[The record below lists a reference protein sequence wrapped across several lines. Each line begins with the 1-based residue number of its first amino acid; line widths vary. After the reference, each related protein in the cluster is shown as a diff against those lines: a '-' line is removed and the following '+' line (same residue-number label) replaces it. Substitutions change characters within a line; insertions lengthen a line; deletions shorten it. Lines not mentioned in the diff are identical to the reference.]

1 MQQLRCAD
9 LRSGDILL
17 KMANET
23 MTHAIIQFGQRVLAG
38 QKNWRLAHA
47 AIAFDT
53 QFAIEAQAV
62 GVTANHL
69 SMKNRDCGY
78 IVFRPNVVSL
88 GQGAATAAKLLFDI
102 AKTHD
107 NMKYNTPGVVTG
119 IFGSKG
125 TSKSAGEMDALLTKV
140 LQGKGHKFFC
150 SQFVVY
156 VYQWAAEQCGIP
168 ARNVFD
174 IADPKVSPSD
184 LATLLTANTHFSEVG
199 YMVAF
204 ER

>member
-1 MQQLRCAD
+1 M
-9 LRSGDILL
+9 

-47 AIAFDT
+47 AIAVDT
-53 QFAIEAQAV
+53 QFAVEAQAV

-78 IVFRPNVVSL
+78 IIFRPNNVAL

-102 AKTHD
+102 AQTHG

-119 IFGSKG
+119 IFGNKG
-125 TSKSAGEMDALLTKV
+125 TSKSSGDMDALLSRI
-140 LQGKGHKFFC
+140 LEGQSHPFFC

-156 VYQWAAEQCGIP
+156 VYQWAAEQSGIP

-174 IADPKVSPSD
+174 ISDAKVSP
-184 LATLLTANTHFSEVG
+184 AAMAELLTQNPLFTEVG
-199 YMVAF
+199 YMVAN

>member
-1 MQQLRCAD
+1 MKQLRCID
-9 LRSGDILL
+9 LKPGDILL
-17 KMANET
+17 KMANDT
-23 MTHAIIQFGQRVLAG
+23 VTHAIIQFGQRVLAG

-69 SMKNRDCGY
+69 MMKDRDCGY
-78 IVFRPNVVSL
+78 IVFRPQNKAL

-102 AKTHD
+102 AKTHG
-107 NMKYNTPGVVTG
+107 NMKYNTPGVVTA
-119 IFGSKG
+119 IFGNKG
-125 TSKSAGEMDALLTKV
+125 TSKSADEMDALLTKV
-140 LQGKGHKFFC
+140 LEGKGHKFFC

-168 ARNVFD
+168 GRSVFD

-184 LATLLTANTHFSEVG
+184 MATLLVQSSHFTEAG
-199 YMVAF
+199 YMVAN

>member
-9 LRSGDILL
+9 LKSGDILL
-17 KMANET
+17 KMANDT
-23 MTHAIIQFGQRVLAG
+23 VTHAIIQFGQRVLAG
-38 QKNWRLAHA
+38 QQNWRLAHA

-69 SMKNRDCGY
+69 MMKDRDCGY

-102 AKTHD
+102 AKTRN
-107 NMKYNTPGVVTG
+107 NMKYNTPGVVTAM
-119 IFGSKG
+119 FGSRG

-140 LQGKGHKFFC
+140 LSGKGHKFFC
-150 SQFVVY
+150 SQFVIY
-156 VYQWAAEQCGIP
+156 VYQWAAEQSGLP

-184 LATLLTANTHFSEVG
+184 LATLLVRSPHFSEVG
-199 YMVAF
+199 YMVAG

>member
-1 MQQLRCAD
+1 MQQFRCAD
-9 LRSGDILL
+9 LKSGDILL
-17 KMANET
+17 KMANDT
-23 MTHAIIQFGQRVLAG
+23 VTHAVIQFGQRVLAG

-69 SMKNRDCGY
+69 MMKDRDCGY
-78 IVFRPNVVSL
+78 IVFRPNVMSL

-102 AKTHD
+102 AKTHS
-107 NMKYNTPGVVTG
+107 NMKYNTPGVVTAM
-119 IFGSKG
+119 FGNRG

-140 LQGKGHKFFC
+140 LQGKGHRFFC

-184 LATLLTANTHFSEVG
+184 LASLLVASPHFSEVG
-199 YMVAF
+199 YMVAN